1 MQVKTYDFKRVSFV
15 YSPARVPGTKMA
27 MMGVPVG
34 ATVWTMMR
42 ASVGASVRASVGA
55 SVRASVGARIQA
67 SLQKRSPS
75 SAIA

>member
-1 MQVKTYDFKRVSFV
+1 MSFV
-15 YSPARVPGTKMA
+15 YLPARVPGTKMA

-42 ASVGASVRASVGA
+42 ASVVWIMMVRASVGA
-55 SVRASVGARIQA
+55 GIQA
-67 SLQKRSPS
+67 SPRKRSPS

>member
-55 SVRASVGARIQA
+55 GIQA
-67 SLQKRSPS
+67 SPRKRSPS

>member
-1 MQVKTYDFKRVSFV
+1 MGEELETTGNTQVKKYDFKRVSFV

-42 ASVGASVRASVGA
+42 A
-55 SVRASVGARIQA
+55 
-67 SLQKRSPS
+67 
-75 SAIA
+75 